1 MGTGRFRKR
10 VFTQGPLTVAVD
22 ERGGDLAVV
31 TPAGELDMAT
41 APRLDQALR
50 RAEQRYDVLVLD
62 LGRLTF
68 IDSSGIRTIF
78 RTAQRAREG
87 LFAFSIKPGPPAVMH
102 TLDVLGLTAQLPIHG

>member
-1 MGTGRFRKR
+1 MYTR
-10 VFTQGPLTVAVD
+10 GPLTVAVD

-41 APRLDQALR
+41 APQLDQALR
-50 RAEQRYDVLVLD
+50 KAEQRYDVLVLD

-87 LFAFSIKPGPPAVMH
+87 LFAFSIKPGR
-102 TLDVLGLTAQLPIHG
+102 LPSCRRSRFWG

>member
-1 MGTGRFRKR
+1 MHTR
-10 VFTQGPLTVAVD
+10 GPLTVAVD
-22 ERGGDLAVV
+22 ERAGDLAVV

-41 APRLDQALR
+41 APQLDQALR
-50 RAEQRYDVLVLD
+50 KAEQHYDVLVLD

-87 LFAFSIKPGPPAVMH
+87 LFAFSIKPGPPAVMQ
-102 TLDVLGLTAQLPIHG
+102 TLEVLGLTAQLPIHGYG

>member
-1 MGTGRFRKR
+1 MY
-10 VFTQGPLTVAVD
+10 TQGPLTVAVD
-22 ERGGDLAVV
+22 ERGGDLAVL

-41 APRLDQALR
+41 APQLDQALR
-50 RAEQRYDVLVLD
+50 KAEQRYDMLVLD

-87 LFAFSIKPGPPAVMH
+87 LFAFSIKPGPPSVMQ
-102 TLDVLGLTAQLPIHG
+102 TLEVLGLTAQLPIHG